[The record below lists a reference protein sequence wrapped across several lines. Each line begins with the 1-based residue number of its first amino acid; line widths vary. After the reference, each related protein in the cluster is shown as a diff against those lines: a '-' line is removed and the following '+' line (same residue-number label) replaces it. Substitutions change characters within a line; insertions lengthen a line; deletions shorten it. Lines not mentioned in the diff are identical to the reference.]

1 MIRNLKRVPVLLIMC
16 GFLMSGLI
24 VWASTVFADGRIAKD
39 GDTVSIHYTG
49 SLEDKTVFDTSE
61 NREPLEFTL
70 GDKNLIA
77 GMTNGVRGM
86 KVGESKTITIPQ
98 EQAYGPYND
107 KLVFEVP
114 TKNLPPGITTGT
126 PLRDP
131 QGNMVM
137 VKEVTEEKS
146 TLDANHIL
154 AGKTLIFDIKL
165 VNISDVP
172 PTPPSHGTTDP
183 APAQ

>member
-16 GFLMSGLI
+16 GFVVCGLA
-24 VWASTVFADGRIAKD
+24 VWASAVFAEDRTAKD
-39 GDTVSIHYTG
+39 GDKVSIHYTG
-49 SLEDKTVFDTSE
+49 SLDDEDKTVFDTSKD
-61 NREPLEFTL
+61 REPLEFTL

-77 GMTNGVRGM
+77 GMNNGVRGM

-98 EQAYGPYND
+98 EEAYGPYDD

-114 TKNLPPGITTGT
+114 TKNLPPGITAGT

-137 VKEVTEEKS
+137 VKEVNAEKS
-146 TLDANHIL
+146 LLDANHIL

-165 VNISDVP
+165 VSIK
-172 PTPPSHGTTDP
+172 
-183 APAQ
+183 

>member
-16 GFLMSGLI
+16 GFVMCGLM
-24 VWASTVFADGRIAKD
+24 VWASSAIAEDRAAKD
-39 GDTVSIHYTG
+39 GDKVSIHYTG

-98 EQAYGPYND
+98 EQAYGPYNE
-107 KLVFEVP
+107 KMVFEVP
-114 TKNLPPGITTGT
+114 TKNLPPGVKAGT

-137 VKEVTEEKS
+137 VKEVNEEKS
-146 TLDANHIL
+146 LLDANHIL

-165 VNISDVP
+165 VSISDGP
-172 PTPPSHGTTDP
+172 STP
-183 APAQ
+183 AK